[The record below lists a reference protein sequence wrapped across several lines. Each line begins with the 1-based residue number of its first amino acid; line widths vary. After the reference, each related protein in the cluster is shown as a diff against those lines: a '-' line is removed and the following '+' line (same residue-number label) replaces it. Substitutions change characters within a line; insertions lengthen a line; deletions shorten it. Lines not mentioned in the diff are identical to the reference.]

1 MENETPQ
8 AVIAALL
15 ASGFP
20 FQTAV
25 ASAIGQ
31 LKDWSVVA
39 EEFPWR
45 DDLAGDQFLDL
56 VVSDDHFV
64 VSIECKKTQK
74 EMFTFLQPGS
84 KGVSEERFQF
94 LRPGKAADSVV
105 GARVLYLEQI
115 QDSTKRMELFCAD
128 RFMSPASSQSSFC
141 VVSTSSSGKD
151 QRLLERDAQRL
162 IRATDSYAWQYKGD
176 FKVKS
181 NSEYERLVL
190 PVIVTNAKLFV
201 AKYDAASVSL
211 DTGQF
216 QTPDAAALAPV
227 DCVRFRKSFTS
238 HGHRDHGDRTVFVVT
253 ASSLLAFLGG
263 LALTETSALGRVH
276 FQIPGAA

>member
-8 AVIAALL
+8 VVIGALL

-25 ASAIGQ
+25 ARAIGQ
-31 LKDWSVVA
+31 LKDWTVVA

-45 DDLAGDQFLDL
+45 DELAGDQFLDL

-74 EMFTFLQPGS
+74 ETLTFLQPGNAS
-84 KGVSEERFQF
+84 VSEERFDF
-94 LRPGKAADSVV
+94 LRPGKAADGVV

-115 QDSTKRMELFCAD
+115 QDSTRRMELFCAD

-162 IRATDSYAWQYKGD
+162 IRATDSYAWQYKRD

-216 QTPDAAALAPV
+216 EPVDAASVVPV
-227 DCVRFRKSFTS
+227 DRVRFRKSFTS
-238 HGHRDHGDRTVFVVT
+238 FGHRDYGNRTVFVVT
-253 ASSLLAFLGG
+253 ASSLLAFLRE
-263 LALTETSALGRVH
+263 LALTETSALGKAH
-276 FQIPGAA
+276 FQVPE